1 MTTALKLSTPQIQAL
16 HEIYAKTIKAN
27 ITTKPNTIESLW
39 KRGLIFFDKYIK
51 EDAIFLTEDGKKVI
65 GVADEPEYDG
75 VDISEDAETL
85 QKVAASQGIALT
97 NEDAIEAIQNELNT
111 NMWDDPEVTAEEV
124 QAFKAMKDNLEC
136 EAPLADGVERFQDHW
151 AMWEKELA
159 GFGETLKWSNTQV
172 WDGLTAEEIREDM
185 DTEGPVNRTERRKA
199 QRARRNFLRMV
210 EGKGGRNRKQIKLC
224 GGKG

>member
-1 MTTALKLSTPQIQAL
+1 MAVMASLDIVLDEYKLSDAQKNAVIELLSGGFVDA
-16 HEIYAKTIKAN
+16 
-27 ITTKPNTIESLW
+27 KPNTIKSLE
-39 KRGLIFFDKYIK
+39 KKGLI
-51 EDAIFLTEDGKKVI
+51 IFSNGWAFEESFHAKLREGYSQPNYRTEDEL
-65 GVADEPEYDG
+65 A
-75 VDISEDAETL
+75 
-85 QKVAASQGIALT
+85 
-97 NEDAIEAIQNELNT
+97 ELNT